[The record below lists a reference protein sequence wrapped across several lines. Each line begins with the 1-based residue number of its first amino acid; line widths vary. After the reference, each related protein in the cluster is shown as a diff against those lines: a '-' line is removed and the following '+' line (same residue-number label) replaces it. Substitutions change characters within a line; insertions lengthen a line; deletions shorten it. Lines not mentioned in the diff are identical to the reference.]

1 MTKVTEE
8 MIEYGVGVINHR
20 MNNEG
25 EDWAFDITGAISQIL
40 HGAQRMTAAQDS
52 GEQISKEKVAEVKHR
67 SFPQLRVEDAF
78 LQWWHA
84 ESGWS
89 EGAEDDASLSEGNL
103 AREAFKAGALLA
115 VPNAVQVDREE
126 IGHAIIVKD
135 DDDGTHSWETYFVS
149 DKQSESLDTF
159 DIPAEAHPP
168 GTYIV
173 VYAPPILSTE
183 DKGE

>member
-1 MTKVTEE
+1 MECLKCGREFWSAESRYCNDCVLNWGAKGMTKVTECMLAKIHE
-8 MIEYGVGVINHR
+8 TMREYVPDYLNT
-20 MNNEG
+20 
-25 EDWAFDITGAISQIL
+25 DLADDIRRA
-40 HGAQRMTAAQDS
+40 MTAAQDS

-115 VPNAVQVDREE
+115 VPNAVQVDREDEGVRIMESYIGGDMDEVLARE
-126 IGHAIIVKD
+126 IVAK
-135 DDDGTHSWETYFVS
+135 
-149 DKQSESLDTF
+149 
-159 DIPAEAHPP
+159 
-168 GTYIV
+168 
-173 VYAPPILSTE
+173 ILSTE
-183 DKGE
+183 DTQ